1 MIIPV
6 SRLLNH
12 SVPNCI
18 RKTSKLSKKIL
29 NLGVYREK
37 TFSSMQGLHGVFQ
50 ILPMMRSDV
59 CLKIEVQCCLLN
71 SCIPVCA
78 ETIEAHHVRALY
90 LVHVRLLC
98 QCTVRLT
105 LASWLGKYVL
115 MQGLRFHSFE
125 QFLRR
130 NQNATRRSCYMVCE
144 PEKLYFYSFWI

>member
-6 SRLLNH
+6 STLLNH

-18 RKTSKLSKKIL
+18 RKTSELSKKIL

-37 TFSSMQGLHGVFQ
+37 TFSSIQGLHGVFQ

-59 CLKIEVQCCLLN
+59 RLKIEVQCCLLN

-78 ETIEAHHVRALY
+78 ETIEARHVRALY

-98 QCTVRLT
+98 QCTGEVNLSFLARKICIDVRPSLP
-105 LASWLGKYVL
+105 
-115 MQGLRFHSFE
+115 FF
-125 QFLRR
+125 
-130 NQNATRRSCYMVCE
+130 
-144 PEKLYFYSFWI
+144 